1 MAHVGLF
8 EGIWRDLTGRGMFGG
23 KFQIRLIA
31 QPVIALL
38 LGTRFGIRDAKQ
50 GKEDPFFMS
59 LVRGKHDR
67 WPILKQGLRDAIV
80 PLCVA
85 FILDSILQRMILGH
99 IRLLGAV
106 VVGALLVFLPFMIGR
121 GLSHRIWTHGH
132 HIRQI
137 PHTP

>member
-8 EGIWRDLTGRGMFGG
+8 DGIWRDLTGRGMFGG

-31 QPVIALL
+31 QPIVALL

-50 GKEDPFFMS
+50 GKEPFFMT
-59 LVRGKHDR
+59 LVDAKHDR
-67 WPILKQGLRDAIV
+67 GANLKQGLRDAIV

-85 FILDSILQRMILGH
+85 FVLDGILQRIILGH

-106 VVGALLVFLPFMIGR
+106 VVGALLVFLPFLIGR
-121 GLSHRIWTHGH
+121 GFANRIWTHGH